1 MDEKLMICI
10 HYGYTNSVKCLIPSI
25 GYNLGISL
33 NDPEFYTKIIS
44 VIKTNK
50 IEKLYLDGTLGVIQ
64 EIAFNLTTFIPDI
77 NIEIKNLED

>member
-33 NDPEFYTKIIS
+33 NDPELYTKIIS
-44 VIKTNK
+44 VIKTKDIQNF
-50 IEKLYLDGTLGVIQ
+50 YLDGTPEVI
-64 EIAFNLTTFIPDI
+64 ETIANNLLTYIPEL
-77 NIEIKNLED
+77 NIEIRNLED